1 MGCSHRV
8 GHMKYGTFLCLS
20 STFSLSVFL
29 SFSVSLFLSVC
40 RLSLSLSFSLN
51 HAPSCTPRGASY
63 TFQERRWALQ
73 EETRGKEQR
82 GKYGMSMT
90 HTSYSYMDIW
100 QPPPTHTKT
109 LYGNKGT
116 SLFCPLSLS
125 FSVRLLFAGPS
136 HSSAIEFNNHPD
148 NH

>member
-8 GHMKYGTFLCLS
+8 GHEVWNISLSLSYVLSFCLSVFFCLSVSLCLS
-20 STFSLSVFL
+20 S
-29 SFSVSLFLSVC
+29 
-40 RLSLSLSFSLN
+40 LSLSLSLN